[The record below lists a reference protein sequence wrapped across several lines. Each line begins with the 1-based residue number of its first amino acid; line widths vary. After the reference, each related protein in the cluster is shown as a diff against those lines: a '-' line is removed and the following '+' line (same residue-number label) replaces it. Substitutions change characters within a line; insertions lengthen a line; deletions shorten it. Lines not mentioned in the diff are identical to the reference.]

1 VSAPVDLA
9 AKYAAEQAE
18 LAALARRMEAIVLR
32 PLLVLA
38 GILVVICLVAQCVRW
53 VGL

>member
-1 VSAPVDLA
+1 MSAPVDLA
-9 AKYAAEQAE
+9 AVYAAEQAE
-18 LAALARRMEAIVLR
+18 LAALARRMEVFVLR

-38 GILVVICLVAQCVRW
+38 GILAVLCLVAQCARW